1 MAVKISDLGIQSNL
15 ADTDVMHLR
24 TTGGIDRQVTGKNL
38 KSVVQGYN
46 NLYMTNIVGT
56 AEPVF
61 TGDVEVNSSL
71 IALSSESGTGFGAL
85 ATSSNVWVYV
95 TTAGAVVYSATVPS
109 WNGTKGGW
117 YNGNDRAVAWMRKDS
132 GDTHRY
138 KHFLPTEQKATIVL
152 KEIIE
157 IGDWDM
163 LTATGTSFKN
173 TAHELAVSDIRVTL
187 VNVRNDADNTMY
199 PLTAP
204 DSASNGL
211 VIGHWIVDGT
221 NISMTRVDA
230 GDLVGTGF
238 DNIGYDST
246 GYNRGFITI
255 KHKAL

>member
-1 MAVKISDLGIQSNL
+1 MAIKISDLGIQSNL

-117 YNGNDRAVAWMRKDS
+117 YNGNDRAVMWVRKDS
-132 GDTHRY
+132 GDAHRY
-138 KHFLPTEQKATIVL
+138 KHFLPLQQQAKIQFREVIP
-152 KEIIE
+152 
-157 IGDWDM
+157 
-163 LTATGTSFKN
+163 TGVWNMQASGTLSVP
-173 TAHELAVSDIRVTL
+173 HELGDFIKIDAIVFIQNDSSTTIYHLDKLGDGFYSLTPT
-187 VNVRNDADNTMY
+187 NV
-199 PLTAP
+199 
-204 DSASNGL
+204 
-211 VIGHWIVDGT
+211 VC
-221 NISMTRVDA
+221 TRVGSGFFSGATFNDPVLDPR
-230 GDLVGTGF
+230 GWIHLVHEVF
-238 DNIGYDST
+238 
-246 GYNRGFITI
+246 
-255 KHKAL
+255 